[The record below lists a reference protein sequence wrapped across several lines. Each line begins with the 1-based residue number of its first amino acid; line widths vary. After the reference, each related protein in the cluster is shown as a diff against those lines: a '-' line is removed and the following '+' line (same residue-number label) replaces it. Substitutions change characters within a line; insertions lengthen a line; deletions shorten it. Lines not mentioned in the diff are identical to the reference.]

1 MKRAKEGLIVI
12 LRQAM
17 TNKITRFFAVLL
29 VLAIIGVTVVS
40 ILRSNGQIAWPVPYL
55 LSLFGYWSWLKTN
68 VEYCMMQIVF
78 YYLQE
83 KKIVDEYHGLAW
95 K

>member
-17 TNKITRFFAVLL
+17 TNKITRFFAILL

-40 ILRSNGQIAWPVPYL
+40 IMRSNGQIA
-55 LSLFGYWSWLKTN
+55 
-68 VEYCMMQIVF
+68 
-78 YYLQE
+78 
-83 KKIVDEYHGLAW
+83 
-95 K
+95 

>member
-17 TNKITRFFAVLL
+17 TNKITRFFAILL

-40 ILRSNGQIAWPVPYL
+40 ILRSKGQIA
-55 LSLFGYWSWLKTN
+55 
-68 VEYCMMQIVF
+68 
-78 YYLQE
+78 
-83 KKIVDEYHGLAW
+83 
-95 K
+95 